1 MMTPIYA
8 KKLNLCVRDTNQGQL
23 DRHLIE
29 ECHSTLT
36 ECHAE
41 ICSALS
47 PKVYNYKITTPALN
61 FTTVVM
67 FTASTPAS
75 SNRTRN
81 ETTGSSFFFETKV
94 QLVAKKGIFL
104 QPTRSRSRS
113 ARTGLDSGK
122 ERVAPSSFFLLCLL
136 EDEQLVEEASQRAR
150 AIARYDK
157 KVFFMMKK
165 NRSRSVQ

>member
-8 KKLNLCVRDTNQGQL
+8 KKLNLCVRDTNPGHL
-23 DRHLIE
+23 DRHLIQ

-47 PKVYNYKITTPALN
+47 QKLYNYKITTPALKL
-61 FTTVVM
+61 TTVVT

-81 ETTGSSFFFETKV
+81 ETTGSLFFETKV
-94 QLVAKKGIFL
+94 QLVAKKGFFCN
-104 QPTRSRSRS
+104 QPEAEAE
-113 ARTGLDSGK
+113 AR
-122 ERVAPSSFFLLCLL
+122 ERVSIPGKS
-136 EDEQLVEEASQRAR
+136 E
-150 AIARYDK
+150 
-157 KVFFMMKK
+157 
-165 NRSRSVQ
+165 

>member
-8 KKLNLCVRDTNQGQL
+8 KKINLCVRDTNPGHL
-23 DRHLIE
+23 DRHLIQ

-47 PKVYNYKITTPALN
+47 QKLYNYKITTPALKL
-61 FTTVVM
+61 TTVVT

-81 ETTGSSFFFETKV
+81 ETTGSSFFSRQKFNLL
-94 QLVAKKGIFL
+94 QKKDFFATIPKPKPKRANGSRFRERASSAIFL
-104 QPTRSRSRS
+104 
-113 ARTGLDSGK
+113 
-122 ERVAPSSFFLLCLL
+122 FFLLL
-136 EDEQLVEEASQRAR
+136 AGRR
-150 AIARYDK
+150 AISRRSIATCARH
-157 KVFFMMKK
+157 
-165 NRSRSVQ
+165 RSI